1 MNILEKYEVPNID
14 SLTIKEKLI
23 TSLVESKKFLQAK
36 IVIID
41 LLKEKKN
48 YFLLFQYSSI
58 CIHLSKFAEAKTIL
72 IETFAYSGENSFEA
86 FRVLSKLAWVEI
98 QIQEFLQ
105 AQVHLIKSTEIIKK
119 LGIETSPEML

>member
-1 MNILEKYEVPNID
+1 MNILENYEVPNID

-58 CIHLSKFAEAKTIL
+58 CIHLSEFAEAKTIL

-105 AQVHLIKSTEIIKK
+105 AQVHLIKSTDIIKK